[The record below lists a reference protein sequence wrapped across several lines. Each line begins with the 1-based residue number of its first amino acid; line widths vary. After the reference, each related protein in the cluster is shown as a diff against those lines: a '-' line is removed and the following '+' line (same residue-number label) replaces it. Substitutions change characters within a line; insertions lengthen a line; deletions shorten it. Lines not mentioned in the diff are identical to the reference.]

1 MKYLVTDATG
11 AFGARAIQTLSSKV
25 PSSQI
30 VASVR
35 EISKAQNLIDMGIE
49 VRQADFNQMDSLE
62 KAFAGID
69 RILMIST
76 NEPVHEK
83 RIAQHMNAIEAAK
96 KNQVHLSSH
105 LREMGK
111 LDLP

>member
-35 EISKAQNLIDMGIE
+35 EISKAQ
-49 VRQADFNQMDSLE
+49 
-62 KAFAGID
+62 
-69 RILMIST
+69 
-76 NEPVHEK
+76 
-83 RIAQHMNAIEAAK
+83 AAK